1 MINPFFKNNGP
12 FKISDILQLINL
24 DDFEITND
32 QKINDIKDLFTS
44 KKNDIS
50 FFHSKKYKDI
60 AKNTKASFCITT
72 ESLKD
77 ELPKKC
83 IPLVVEN
90 VLVSTS
96 KVTSKSYPSSISDNF
111 DYTARDIIETF
122 CSIIVLCPIKQ
133 LDPRVTLSPIKTFF
147 PKLTLSLN
155 FVSTISLAD
164 KSKLSLIELG

>member
-24 DDFEITND
+24 DNLKIDND

-44 KKNDIS
+44 QKNDIT

-60 AKNTKASFCITT
+60 AKSTKASFCITT
-72 ESLKD
+72 ENLKN
-77 ELPKKC
+77 ELSRSC

-96 KVTSKSYPSSISDNF
+96 KVSSKFYPSSIKDNF
-111 DYTARDIIETF
+111 DYTVRDITET
-122 CSIIVLCPIKQ
+122 
-133 LDPRVTLSPIKTFF
+133 
-147 PKLTLSLN
+147 N
-155 FVSTISLAD
+155 FKDNV
-164 KSKLSLIELG
+164 KYGKMF